1 MKQLLQIFFFFF
13 ATVAHSDPAKIFKAF
28 DLCSRLHIQTMLL
41 KNNLDIG
48 SVDGLWGIK
57 TSQALEKYAE
67 QSDPQEILKKFVE
80 TANCGFFKRDVHLEL
95 IKNSKLYATLFSEIV
110 PANKFQGN
118 WTLDWNKTREGLKKL
133 NLTEFEDGFF
143 SKIISEDWRN
153 VKVREIRLTNA
164 WTVKDKDI
172 ECMIGL
178 VTKLPGNKNLG
189 SIAGIYCLDIP
200 NDTFRLKMRA
210 FLSKNS
216 NKMVISSDTSV
227 GELIQH
233 YKKSQK

>member
-1 MKQLLQIFFFFF
+1 M
-13 ATVAHSDPAKIFKAF
+13 
-28 DLCSRLHIQTMLL
+28 
-41 KNNLDIG
+41 
-48 SVDGLWGIK
+48 
-57 TSQALEKYAE
+57 
-67 QSDPQEILKKFVE
+67 
-80 TANCGFFKRDVHLEL
+80 
-95 IKNSKLYATLFSEIV
+95 FSEIV

-133 NLTEFEDGFF
+133 NLTEFEDRFF

-164 WTVKDKDI
+164 WTLKDKDI
-172 ECMIGL
+172 ECLIGL

-200 NDTFRLKMRA
+200 NDTFRLKMGA

-216 NKMVISSDTSV
+216 NKMIISSENSV